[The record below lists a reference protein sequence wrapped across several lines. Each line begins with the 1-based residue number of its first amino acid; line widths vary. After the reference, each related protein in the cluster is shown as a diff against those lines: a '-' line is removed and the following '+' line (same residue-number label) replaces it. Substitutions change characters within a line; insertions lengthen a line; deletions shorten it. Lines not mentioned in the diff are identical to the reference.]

1 MKKIFLLCGPPAS
14 GKSTW
19 AAKHAVPG
27 HSAIISR
34 DRIRFE
40 KLKDGEDYF
49 AHEDEVLEEF
59 YEQINDA
66 IAAPWVDEIY
76 IDATHLTEK
85 ARNAT
90 IEKLHIPIFN
100 STFTV
105 VYFNVPL
112 EVCLKRNEGRTG
124 RAYVPP
130 TAIKRMAK
138 SFKLPTFE
146 EKYHYDEIL
155 IYGGVKK

>member
-1 MKKIFLLCGPPAS
+1 MKKIFLLCGPPGS

-19 AAKHAVPG
+19 AAKRAAPG

-59 YEQINDA
+59 YEQINAA
-66 IAAPWVDEIY
+66 IKAPWVDEVY

-90 IEKLHIPIFN
+90 MEKICIPILD
-100 STFTV
+100 SQVIV
-105 VYFNVPL
+105 VYFNIPL
-112 EVCLKRNEGRTG
+112 EICLERNEGRTG

-130 TAIKRMAK
+130 TAIKRMTK
-138 SFKLPTFE
+138 SFKFPTFD

>member
-1 MKKIFLLCGPPAS
+1 MKTIFLLCGPPAS
-14 GKSTW
+14 GKSSW
-19 AAKHAVPG
+19 AAKRAIPG

-59 YEQINDA
+59 YEQINAA
-66 IAAPWVDEIY
+66 IKAPWVDEVY
-76 IDATHLTEK
+76 IDATHLTKK

-90 IEKLHIPIFN
+90 MEKICIPMLDSHVIAVAFD
-100 STFTV
+100 
-105 VYFNVPL
+105 VPAD
-112 EVCLKRNEGRTG
+112 VCLIRNERRTG

-130 TAIKRMAK
+130 KAVQRMHK
-138 SFKLPTFE
+138 QFKIPTDKE
-146 EKYHYDEIL
+146 VYPYNEIWRL
-155 IYGGVKK
+155 VTL